1 MRGPPQSGFASAMV
15 RTRSASS
22 EPTCGRPIRPR
33 RDFQVQKAR
42 NPWLIWNSTCWVRDE
57 KNQLL
62 TWAQDTIRAVAI
74 AASLQGDVGLLKHA
88 RKSESKYRL
97 QAMIQLAA
105 ADPRVVL
112 SSDQLDSDPCLFNV
126 QNGTI
131 DLRTGAVSPHDPG
144 QLIT

>member
-1 MRGPPQSGFASAMV
+1 MRDG
-15 RTRSASS
+15 
-22 EPTCGRPIRPR
+22 
-33 RDFQVQKAR
+33 
-42 NPWLIWNSTCWVRDE
+42 
-57 KNQLL
+57 KNQIL

-144 QLIT
+144 QLITKLCPVAYDRDDRGRDHGGNIVRRSRSGQARAAGD